1 LVLCSS
7 LRTDGETPCRRHAML
22 GQNVCYKH
30 GGMAPQNLRAAER
43 RLAERKVNLQIE
55 RLGIPVEVE
64 PIKALLAALYES
76 AGICAYLRSEIS
88 KRQDTA
94 EDGPGSVLTQ
104 HDPAGVRESALLK
117 MYLESVER
125 LARISKT
132 ALDAGIDERTVRMTE
147 QQGELLVRVVEAVM
161 ADPDL
166 QLTDS
171 QRKAMR
177 LSWSRNLLEIG
188 ESQP

>member
-1 LVLCSS
+1 MICTAH
-7 LRTDGETPCRRHAML
+7 RTNGLPCAHHAMH
-22 GQNVCYKH
+22 GQTVCYTH
-30 GGMAPQNLRAAER
+30 GGATQKSRKAAER
-43 RLAERKVNLQIE
+43 RLAEQKLTGQIE

-88 KRQDTA
+88 KRQELA

-166 QLTDS
+166 QLTDP

-188 ESQP
+188 DGQT